1 LSYVKLNKVTF
12 LTGASS
18 GIGKALAY
26 ILAKNG
32 HDLILIARNA
42 DKLAELADDIR
53 SQFGV
58 QVATFAN
65 DISKMSELQ
74 FVISSVKS
82 EGVFVEYVINNAG
95 LGDFGFFAE
104 SDWHKNEQQINLNM
118 KSLTY
123 ICHAFLPHMKM
134 EKKGH
139 IVNIASTAA
148 FRPGPLMAVYF
159 ASKAYV
165 LHFSEA
171 LADELKQYN
180 VYVSAVCPGPTET
193 NFAQAANAAESD
205 LFRNKKIPSAEEIA
219 EYTFLAMMKRKTVA
233 VPGFKNNALIFIQRF
248 APRKLTTILTRL
260 IIGKD

>member
-1 LSYVKLNKVTF
+1 MKLNKVTF

-26 ILAKNG
+26 IMAKNG

-95 LGDFGFFAE
+95 LGDFGFF
-104 SDWHKNEQQINLNM
+104 
-118 KSLTY
+118 
-123 ICHAFLPHMKM
+123 C
-134 EKKGH
+134 
-139 IVNIASTAA
+139 
-148 FRPGPLMAVYF
+148 
-159 ASKAYV
+159 
-165 LHFSEA
+165 
-171 LADELKQYN
+171 
-180 VYVSAVCPGPTET
+180 
-193 NFAQAANAAESD
+193 
-205 LFRNKKIPSAEEIA
+205 
-219 EYTFLAMMKRKTVA
+219 RK
-233 VPGFKNNALIFIQRF
+233 
-248 APRKLTTILTRL
+248 
-260 IIGKD
+260 